1 MSKQIVKYHNDF
13 NKLALNELGVLE
25 QNILFTIIHELKE
38 QGEKRFKYY
47 YNDIKAMTK
56 KNLTQ
61 QELTKIVKSVFLKVF
76 SIDYTLLMPPE
87 HPEYQEGYNTYLKVW
102 LFEELRYIEDDI
114 TKDFVAVELRIS
126 KSFEYLVNDL
136 FGNFTSFDLIEF
148 KELKDKYSKTLYR
161 LLKQV
166 KIKGLL
172 EIEWNEFKRLLS
184 IPNSYEVS
192 DIDRQII
199 KPTIKRLTTS
209 GNLFQQSFKN
219 LTFKKTYKAI
229 DRDERLKK
237 ERTKR
242 GGRQIDK
249 IIFTFT
255 PEKMPEKNDTAILH
269 NAKAKLESKGKRV
282 TMKITEK

>member
-13 NKLALNELGVLE
+13 NKLAINELGVLE
-25 QNILFTIIHELKE
+25 QNILFTILHKLKE
-38 QGEKRFKYY
+38 QNEQRFKYY
-47 YNDIKAMTK
+47 SKDILAMVD
-56 KNLTQ
+56 KNLTL

-76 SIDYTLLMPPE
+76 AVDYTLLMPPE

-126 KSFEYLVNDL
+126 KSFQYLLNNL

-148 KELKDKYSKTLYR
+148 KELKDKYSKALYR

-166 KIKGLL
+166 KIKGVL
-172 EIEWNEFKRLLS
+172 EIEWEEFKRLLS

-192 DIDRQII
+192 QIDRQII
-199 KPTIKRLTTS
+199 KSAIKRLTTS